1 MFFIYTVEQQT
12 YAVVERWG
20 KFNRITGPGIHLKIP
35 IAESVRGTVS
45 IRVRE
50 LEVKVSSK
58 SSDNVF
64 VDLLI
69 AVQYFVEQEDIWKA
83 FYRLSQPREQMQS
96 YVFDS
101 VRAKVPTMT
110 IDEVFERKEDVANDV
125 RDKLSDVMEQYGY
138 SIITALVNDVVPDT
152 KVVNAMNEINAQQRL
167 RVAAEHKG
175 EADKILVIKA
185 AEADAQSKKLS
196 GQGIADQRR
205 AIVDGLRESVTEFKE
220 ATGVDAKEVM
230 TLVLMTQYYDM
241 LAAVGDKSKAN
252 TIMIPHSPAAV
263 GDLKNQIME
272 AILASRETT

>member
-1 MFFIYTVEQQT
+1 
-12 YAVVERWG
+12 
-20 KFNRITGPGIHLKIP
+20 LKIP
-35 IAESVRGTVS
+35 IAESVRGRVS
-45 IRVRE
+45 IRVTE

-69 AVQYFVEQEDIWKA
+69 AVQYFVEQQDIWKA
-83 FYRLSQPREQMQS
+83 FYRLAQPREQMQS

-110 IDEVFERKEDVANDV
+110 IDEVFERKEDIATDV
-125 RDKLSDVMEQYGY
+125 KERLSDVMEQYGY
-138 SIITALVNDVVPDT
+138 SIIMALVNDVVPDS
-152 KVVNAMNEINAQQRL
+152 KVVTAMNEINAQQRL

-175 EADKILVIKA
+175 EAEKILVIKA

-196 GQGIADQRR
+196 GQGISDQRR
-205 AIVDGLRESVTEFKE
+205 AIVDGLRESVGEFKE
-220 ATGVDAKEVM
+220 ATGVDVKEVM

-272 AILASRETT
+272 AILASKGTT